1 MSGHQFDEDLS
12 FTQIAIRVGAA
23 FALTAAI
30 AVGIF
35 VVILSIVG
43 TG

>member
-1 MSGHQFDEDLS
+1 MFGHRSDEDL
-12 FTQIAIRVGAA
+12 TPAQIAIRVGAA

-35 VVILSIVG
+35 SVILLIAG
-43 TG
+43 T

>member
-1 MSGHQFDEDLS
+1 VSGRRFDEDPTLA
-12 FTQIAIRVGAA
+12 QIALRVGAA
-23 FALTAAI
+23 FALTAAM

-35 VVILSIVG
+35 VVILLIAG